1 MLRTA
6 PGNNKL
12 AKLIGNWQKNRYFII
27 TLITLGW
34 GINSVFLKQGRR
46 NLFYNNSMI
55 IFALTGSVVK
65 SLAKLVIFLICV
77 DWNIFF
83 TTLVFF
89 FIFVRVFISCKIRL
103 ADKSD
108 RGTRNPDLSDLIV
121 NIVYNQLLTVAVI

>member
-1 MLRTA
+1 M
-6 PGNNKL
+6 
-12 AKLIGNWQKNRYFII
+12 
-27 TLITLGW
+27 
-34 GINSVFLKQGRR
+34 FLKQGRR

-108 RGTRNPDLSDLIV
+108 RGTRNPDLSDHK
-121 NIVYNQLLTVAVI
+121 NIVFPNDQC